1 MGVTLDIDTKII
13 IKEAEAFC
21 AEEKIEIKL
30 VYDLPDSLLEVIS
43 KRTDEVPALYYA
55 SVDMLKKR
63 IKNGCFILMKDE
75 HIYGHIFV
83 HKHQFK
89 RHFVYE
95 RSTLWIDSMCR
106 KYNLGLLLMERLT
119 DLYND
124 TFLISIASTP
134 KVHYYNELLGM
145 RHITLSEMSPL
156 LIEELEK
163 LGKLR
168 DETNYR
174 YYINAYFDSNKE
186 VMTSV

>member
-13 IKEAEAFC
+13 LKKAEAFC
-21 AEEKIEIKL
+21 AEEGIEIKL
-30 VYDLPDSLLEVIS
+30 IYELPDSLLEVIS
-43 KRTDEVPALYYA
+43 KRTNEVSTLYYA

-89 RHFVYE
+89 KDFIYE
-95 RSTLWIDSMCR
+95 RSTLWIDSKYR
-106 KYNLGLLLMERLT
+106 KYNLGLLLMERIT

-124 TFLISIASTP
+124 TFLISIARTP

-145 RHITLSEMSPL
+145 RHITLSEMSTML
-156 LIEELEK
+156 VEELEK

-168 DETNYR
+168 DEKNYR
-174 YYINAYFDSNKE
+174 YYINAYFNSKIQL
-186 VMTSV
+186 SK

>member
-1 MGVTLDIDTKII
+1 MGITLDIDTKII
-13 IKEAEAFC
+13 LKEAEAFC
-21 AEEKIEIKL
+21 AEEGIEIKL
-30 VYDLPDSLLEVIS
+30 IYEMPDRLLEVIS
-43 KRTDEVPALYYA
+43 KRTNEVSTLYYA

-89 RHFVYE
+89 KYFVYE
-95 RSTLWIDSMCR
+95 RSTLWIDSKYR
-106 KYNLGLLLMERLT
+106 KHNLGLLLMERIT
-119 DLYND
+119 GLYND

-168 DETNYR
+168 DEKSYR
-174 YYINAYFDSNKE
+174 YYINAYFDSKIQLLN
-186 VMTSV
+186 

>member
-1 MGVTLDIDTKII
+1 MGVTLDINTKII

-63 IKNGCFILMKDE
+63 IKNGCFLLLKDE

-89 RHFVYE
+89 KFFVYE
-95 RSTLWIDSMCR
+95 RSTLWIDSKYR
-106 KYNLGLLLMERLT
+106 KYNLGLLLMKRIT

-124 TFLISIASTP
+124 IFLISIARTP

-145 RHITLSEMSPL
+145 RHITLSEMSTL
-156 LIEELEK
+156 LVEELEK

-168 DETNYR
+168 DEKNYR
-174 YYINAYFDSNKE
+174 YYINAYFDSKIQLLK
-186 VMTSV
+186 